1 MKSHLFSFL
10 MSVSVLLTLVT
21 SCVNSEVSEPLADAQ
36 AGKYMPALS
45 EQVTYME
52 ASVSDLN
59 ALIDELDSE
68 CTPLVDAR
76 EALLKHIEHLK
87 AGVSLKDA
95 GKAAISL
102 QSRLAGAVASVDVEQ
117 DAELS
122 IHAEKVEKGVMLW
135 LGKDLSAVY
144 PLTYASSKVAGLVSD
159 MENSK
164 LYVDGIASDVEAG
177 LRNEIGSEEI
187 TSLDRALTSE
197 MNSAMEMEQEL
208 SKLVSDVEQEYGQFM
223 ELAASQDSDYD
234 MERLKS
240 LNKSVEQTL
249 KSVDDSFAGLV
260 ARVAEC
266 EAQLADMLERIAAL
280 EDKVED
286 LNKLLESIQSLT
298 FLSEVSSE
306 SAVAHYDL
314 DLSSRYDDGKARRTP
329 SGNIDLNYLVRPAS
343 AAKVFADEAL
353 WNNGIDIIG
362 YYAEMIQT
370 KSVNPSDFIDFD
382 IISVES
388 DQVSGLV
395 SIQVSNDLSED
406 FYMKRTGAK
415 MALSVTSDLIDITSK
430 FVEIV
435 PKDASGRIYIEELE
449 LSATELE
456 IPASESVTLKATVLP
471 AESYNLD
478 VVYTTSNYEVAQV
491 TSDGVVTAGELGTS
505 VITVTA
511 DGVDE
516 WGQTLTAKCNVKVVP
531 NMRITGPIYVEEG
544 KSINLEIEST
554 EYVDPNNVTW
564 ASSNTTYATVDGNVV
579 TGVMSYF
586 DTNSKEY
593 KTIDITATI
602 GTANPVVLT
611 HQIRVVAKQPK
622 AVSISNLAGDAG
634 SLTMKLGSTFS
645 MESTILPADVSTSLF
660 RIVYLSQNTD
670 VFSVDYYS
678 GLVSAKAVGAAVA
691 EIRVLA
697 DGQYNYYFPKGNEV
711 RRYVTVNVEPYYV
724 DKVVLPESLVMNPD
738 QITTITPE
746 FISDVEGHQPTHTDI
761 TWSSSR
767 PDIVSINPQT
777 GEMTAKAEGT
787 SVITATTFHSM
798 SVPSGSAQKSA
809 QCIVTVEKPT
819 VPIHVGDY
827 YYSDGTWST
836 EKLAGKT
843 VIGVVFATVNAAV
856 ADAELF
862 NDYPGCTHGL
872 VVATTEYSYP
882 FGYIATGTS
891 STGKWFIEKG
901 YTNNSTTAANGYSN
915 TMALQEYDAD
925 KDPNGNILAKAM
937 ARKGSGAP
945 DTHASAVA
953 PPASASKW
961 YIPSYYEMSLLYQNL
976 SEINATLN
984 SIGASPVNATG
995 YWSSSL
1001 QWTTD
1006 KYNDILNLYTFDM
1019 STGAWGSSATN
1030 RATECPVRVILAF

>member
-1 MKSHLFSFL
+1 MKSSFRTFLLL
-10 MSVSVLLTLVT
+10 MTMVLASMV
-21 SCVNSEVSEPLADAQ
+21 SCVNGEVSEPLTNTQADPN
-36 AGKYMPALS
+36 MPALS
-45 EQVTYME
+45 EQVEYME

-59 ALIDELDSE
+59 ALIDALDSE
-68 CTPLVDAR
+68 CASLL
-76 EALLKHIEHLK
+76 EAKNQLQKHIDHLK
-87 AGVSLKDA
+87 DGSSMKE
-95 GKAAISL
+95 AAMAAMRL
-102 QSRLAGAVASVDVEQ
+102 QASIAKAVASVDTEGCQ
-117 DAELS
+117 DLMDRLES
-122 IHAEKVEKGVMLW
+122 GVMLW
-135 LGKDLSAVY
+135 LGEDLSYVY
-144 PLTYASSKVAGLVSD
+144 PLTYAYSKVAGLVSD

-164 LYVDGIASDVEAG
+164 LYVDGISSDIEAG
-177 LRNEIGSEEI
+177 LRKEIGAEEI
-187 TSLDRALTSE
+187 NSLDKALTSE
-197 MNSAMEMEQEL
+197 MESASEMNVEL
-208 SKLVSDVEQEYGQFM
+208 SGLLADVEQEYEQFIALSCSS
-223 ELAASQDSDYD
+223 ENDYD

-266 EAQLADMLERIAAL
+266 EAQLADILERIAAL

-298 FLSEVSSE
+298 FLSELSSE
-306 SAVAHYDL
+306 SAVAYYNMN
-314 DLSSRYDDGKARRTP
+314 LSSRYDDGKAKRTP
-329 SGNIDLNYLVRPAS
+329 SGNIELNYLVRPAS
-343 AAKVFADEAL
+343 AAKVFADETL
-353 WNNGIDIIG
+353 MNNGVDIIG
-362 YYAEMIQT
+362 YYADMIQT
-370 KSVNPSDFIDFD
+370 KSVDPADFIDFD
-382 IISVES
+382 IVSVES
-388 DQVSGLV
+388 DHVSGLV

-435 PKDASGRIYIEELE
+435 PKDASGRIYVEALE

-471 AESYNLD
+471 AESYNHD
-478 VVYTTSNYEVAQV
+478 VVYSTSNYEVAQV
-491 TSDGVVTAGELGTS
+491 TSDGVVTAGELGTA

-516 WGQTLTAKCNVKVVP
+516 WGQTLTAKCNVKVVS
-531 NMRITGPIYVEEG
+531 NMRISGPIYVEEG
-544 KSINLEIEST
+544 KSVNLEIEST
-554 EYVDPNNVTW
+554 DYVDPNDVTW
-564 ASSNTTYATVDGNVV
+564 ASSNKTYATVDGNVV
-579 TGVMSYF
+579 TGVKSYF

-593 KTIDITATI
+593 KTVDITATI
-602 GTANPVVLT
+602 GTVNPVVLT

-622 AVSISNLAGDAG
+622 TVSINNLAGDAG
-634 SLTMKLGSTFS
+634 SFTMKLGSTFS
-645 MESTILPADVSTSLF
+645 IESTIQPADVSTSLF
-660 RIVYLSQNTD
+660 RVVYLSQNTN
-670 VFSVDYYS
+670 VFTVDYYD
-678 GLVSAKAVGAAVA
+678 GLVSAKSVGAAVA

-724 DKVVLPESLVMNPD
+724 EKVVLPASLVMNPD

-761 TWSSSR
+761 IWSSSR

-787 SVITATTFHSM
+787 CVITATTSHSQ
-798 SVPSGSAQKSA
+798 SVPGGSAQKSA

-882 FGYIATGTS
+882 FGYIGTGGV

-915 TMALQEYDAD
+915 TKALQAYDTE
-925 KDPNGNILAKAM
+925 KDPYGSTSAKAM

-961 YIPSYYEMSLLYQNL
+961 YIPSYYEMSLLYQNM
-976 SEINATLN
+976 SEVNATLN

-1001 QWTTD
+1001 QWTLD

-1019 STGAWGSSATN
+1019 STGNWGSSATN